1 MSFLTLVVALML
13 VIKRFAAVSQ
23 RRVNPKFYKLYR
35 EGQEPEDVAV
45 YNRHLINL
53 FEQPVLFYTVI
64 VMAYATGLY
73 FIDMDRLV
81 EEAVDEALGY
91 AEQGFRAIKMKIGLG
106 DPALDHRR
114 VDDLALAGMARLQQR
129 ATALITASCRSCP
142 PLRGAWGMKGQ
153 PRACWM
159 LRPI

>member
-1 MSFLTLVVALML
+1 MNILWPAFAMFFLTLVVALML

-64 VMAYATGLY
+64 VMAYATGLGGGAMVWVAWAY
-73 FIDMDRLV
+73 V
-81 EEAVDEALGY
+81 A
-91 AEQGFRAIKMKIGLG
+91 
-106 DPALDHRR
+106 
-114 VDDLALAGMARLQQR
+114 ARLAHSCVHLLWNDVITR
-129 ATALITASCRSCP
+129 VRVFTLSWVALTALWVMLG
-142 PLRGAWGMKGQ
+142 LRMA
-153 PRACWM
+153 
-159 LRPI
+159 